1 MRRSTTAALSERG
14 YILADALLSFLPS
27 VPLLLAYFAA
37 CALLAAT
44 PGPDMALFLQ
54 KTLSGGR
61 SHGFAALA
69 GAMTGVLAHTFAAA
83 VGLSALIAASSR
95 LYGALRIV
103 GAFYLLWL
111 AYGALRHGA
120 ALRLQPRDGP
130 SASLAKTYLTGV
142 LINITN
148 PKIIL
153 FFVTFLPQFIDA
165 GDASAM
171 PKFFFLGAAFVVIG
185 TLVNGLLILI
195 ASGFVAA
202 ARAHPRAI
210 RLFDFGVAGLMGAFA
225 TRLLLAQGR

>member
-1 MRRSTTAALSERG
+1 
-14 YILADALLSFLPS
+14 LSFLPS
-27 VPLLLAYFAA
+27 LPLLIAYGAA

-54 KTLSGGR
+54 KTLGGGR

-103 GAFYLLWL
+103 GALYLLWL
-111 AYGALRHGA
+111 AFGALRYGA
-120 ALRLQPRDGP
+120 AAKLEPAGAP
-130 SASLAKTYLTGV
+130 TISLKRTYVTGV

-153 FFVTFLPQFIDA
+153 FFVTFLPQFIEA
-165 GDASAM
+165 GDPSATQ
-171 PKFFFLGAAFVVIG
+171 KFFFLGAGFVAIAS
-185 TLVNGLLILI
+185 LVNAAIILI
-195 ASGFVAA
+195 AARFVAA
-202 ARAHPRAI
+202 ARSNPRAI
-210 RLFDFGVAGLMGAFA
+210 RAFDFGVAGVMSAFA
-225 TRLLLAQGR
+225 ARLLLAQGR

>member
-1 MRRSTTAALSERG
+1 MPFCPSFPPPAAPRLFRRLRAARGDARPGHGPVSAEDPER
-14 YILADALLSFLPS
+14 
-27 VPLLLAYFAA
+27 
-37 CALLAAT
+37 
-44 PGPDMALFLQ
+44 
-54 KTLSGGR
+54 R
-61 SHGFAALA
+61 ALA
-69 GAMTGVLAHTFAAA
+69 RFRSPRGRDDRHLRPYCRRGRRPFRADRRVLAP
-83 VGLSALIAASSR
+83 
-95 LYGALRIV
+95 LRRAEII

-165 GDASAM
+165 GDASAT

-185 TLVNGLLILI
+185 SLVNGLLILI
-195 ASGFVAA
+195 ASSFVAA
-202 ARAHPRAI
+202 ARANPRAI

-225 TRLLLAQGR
+225 ARLLIAEGR